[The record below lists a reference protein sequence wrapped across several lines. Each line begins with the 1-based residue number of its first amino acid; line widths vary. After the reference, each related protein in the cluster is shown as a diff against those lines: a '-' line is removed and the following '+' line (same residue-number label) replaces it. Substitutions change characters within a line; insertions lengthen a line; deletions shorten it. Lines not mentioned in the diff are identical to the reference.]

1 MDQKKI
7 NHIETSSRA
16 SSAANFNS
24 IDIDLRSNFDL
35 SIPNFRFDTKKS
47 NTEGFLKVK
56 SAKKEKSLIVNKK
69 DFSSENISTSTETP
83 STQSQHI
90 YSILLSNDI
99 KKVSLDKKDSR
110 TEKIKKI
117 KKFVIPG
124 IMLSSLVLVIG
135 VILGLIA
142 AFGGNFL
149 SNLSLLTKAEHIETQ
164 NQYNKI
170 KEVKFLFYFKY
181 FSNAIALLTIS

>member
-1 MDQKKI
+1 MNEKKI

-56 SAKKEKSLIVNKK
+56 SVKKEKSIIINKK
-69 DFSSENISTSTETP
+69 DISSEELVTENTSTSTETP

-110 TEKIKKI
+110 NEKIKEI

-149 SNLSLLTKAEHIETQ
+149 SKLS
-164 NQYNKI
+164 
-170 KEVKFLFYFKY
+170 
-181 FSNAIALLTIS
+181 